1 MRNNLTPRRQM
12 RILTTDQ
19 LSNEWFSAR
28 VGRITASRVGDAMRK
43 LQRAS
48 GNKKAGDWHG
58 DHDEIVREIAREM
71 ITGIPAWHRVTPEMD
86 YGRAHESEARR
97 AYAEATGTMVGET
110 GFVLHP
116 TFDRAGASPDGL
128 VDEDGALEIKVP
140 LMATHI
146 DNLINDEIPAQYLP
160 QMYMVML
167 CCERKWI
174 DFVSYCPKDIDDDE
188 RLMLP
193 DHLRLFVKRLY
204 ADRDKFK
211 EIEEAATATIEEAV
225 ALVKKLS
232 SRTGKRVPWEN
243 ADFTPIVRRDGK

>member
-1 MRNNLTPRRQM
+1 M
-12 RILTTDQ
+12 RILCSDQ

-28 VGRITASRVGDAMRK
+28 VGRLTASRCGDAMRK

-48 GNKKAGDWHG
+48 GSKKAGDWHG

-86 YGRAHESEARR
+86 YGRAHESEARI
-97 AYAEATGTMVGET
+97 AYAEATGRKVTET

-116 TFDRAGASPDGL
+116 TLDYAGASPDGL
-128 VDEDGALEIKVP
+128 VDDDGALEIKVP
-140 LMATHI
+140 LMATHM

-174 DFVSYCPKDIDDDE
+174 DFVSYCPRDIDDDE

-204 ADRDKFK
+204 ADQDKFR

-232 SRTGKRVPWEN
+232 SRMQVT
-243 ADFTPIVRRDGK
+243 A